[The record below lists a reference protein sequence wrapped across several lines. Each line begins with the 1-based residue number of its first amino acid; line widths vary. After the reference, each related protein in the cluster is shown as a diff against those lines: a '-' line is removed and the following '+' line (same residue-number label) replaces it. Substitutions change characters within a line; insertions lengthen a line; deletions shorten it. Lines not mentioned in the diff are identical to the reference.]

1 MNLADDGLARSLVD
15 KGKRYAA
22 GQCGKE
28 AEEEEIRLYQTA
40 FNEKNWKSEWAV
52 FGRYYWSFYSRKE
65 ELEYHNKPLQ
75 QAERRRQEEE
85 KRQRAEEEQRR
96 RQAEAAAKQARLQ
109 EIEALRRSGPRAL
122 PALVQA
128 LGDKDA
134 EVRRKA
140 ADALREVATAGFSEL
155 GVEAKDAIPALTEAS
170 KKGNLAARYA
180 LRRIKFPSSPP
191 DDSCRDELDERLS
204 GMLASTR
211 ARPCPVEGDEEKK
224 AAADKLNV
232 AFTRKHGIRESM
244 ACGALSRNPFAYEG
258 KVVALNVTF
267 QQMIARD
274 RGLFGCGVAVSGI
287 PQGVF
292 SSREVEVVLAG
303 RVLGNTEVKIG
314 PATLQVPH
322 LQYVGVH
329 ICKEGDCADFFGPA
343 SMR

>member
-1 MNLADDGLARSLVD
+1 METAKQTRLREVEARSQSD
-15 KGKRYAA
+15 PK
-22 GQCGKE
+22 
-28 AEEEEIRLYQTA
+28 
-40 FNEKNWKSEWAV
+40 
-52 FGRYYWSFYSRKE
+52 
-65 ELEYHNKPLQ
+65 
-75 QAERRRQEEE
+75 
-85 KRQRAEEEQRR
+85 
-96 RQAEAAAKQARLQ
+96 
-109 EIEALRRSGPRAL
+109 ALLAL
-122 PALVQA
+122 TQA

-140 ADALREVATAGFSEL
+140 SDALREVATAGFSEL
-155 GVEAKDAIPALTEAS
+155 GAEARDAIPALTEAS
-170 KKGNLAARYA
+170 KKGDKGARYA

-191 DDSCRDELDERLS
+191 ERCRGELSNTL
-204 GMLASTR
+204 GGLLASDR
-211 ARPCPVEGDEEKK
+211 ARPCPVDGDEEKK

-232 AFTRKHGIRESM
+232 TFTRKHGSQSV
-244 ACGALSRNPFAYEG
+244 ACEALSRNPFAYEG

-267 QQMIARD
+267 EQMIARD

-329 ICKEGDCADFFGPA
+329 ICKEGDCADFFGPE